1 MEGGLQPFTGGER
14 PRPRLGGRAR
24 AVSGRATLREGS
36 PAIAAHPGEV
46 AGPAVARAADSADVE
61 TAEAADAEL

>member
-1 MEGGLQPFTGGER
+1 MEGGLPPFTGGGR
-14 PRPRLGGRAR
+14 PRPRLGGRGR
-24 AVSGRATLREGS
+24 TVSGRVSLRGGS

-46 AGPAVARAADSADVE
+46 AGPVVARAADSADVE